1 MSPSLEYLDRCA
13 AETGFQVAPLEKVVR
28 LGELAA
34 DVARHP
40 FLGRALALKGGT
52 ALNLCFGAPRR
63 LSVDLD
69 FNYVAHVDRERML
82 EDRPQVETAVG
93 ELAQRRGY
101 RVQRSADAFA
111 GRKLYLRYRSV
122 LGPEDRIEV
131 DLNYLFRAPIA
142 GTQMLSVWQ
151 PGDLDRP
158 QLRVVGMTELV
169 VGKLL
174 AFLDRAAA
182 RDVWDVAHLP
192 APALEAMKSRAFR
205 LWFIAL
211 SAVLP
216 HPLSGY
222 GRARLEGLVTDRT
235 VAEHLAPL
243 LVGGAVPRAGDLVE
257 SSWAAVAPLVALEAD
272 EAGYLAAIHRGELQA
287 HLLFPDDPHEAV
299 RVAAHPAILWKL
311 QNVLRYRSCGGK
323 SRGSQPR
330 NRLHED

>member
-1 MSPSLEYLDRCA
+1 MSPSLEYLERCA
-13 AETGFQVAPLEKVVR
+13 AETGFQVAPLEKVIR

-40 FLGRALALKGGT
+40 FLGGALALKGGT

-69 FNYVAHVDRERML
+69 FNYVAHVEREQML
-82 EDRPQVETAVG
+82 EDRPHVETAVG

-111 GRKLYLRYRSV
+111 GRKLFLRYRSV
-122 LGPEDRIEV
+122 LGHEDRIEV

-142 GTQMLSVWQ
+142 ETQMLSVWQ
-151 PGDLDRP
+151 PGELDRP
-158 QLRVVGMTELV
+158 QLRVVGVTELA

-192 APALEAMKSRAFR
+192 ASTVEALKSRAFR

-216 HPLSGY
+216 HPLSSY
-222 GRARLEGLVTDRT
+222 GRARLEGLVTDRV

-243 LVGGAVPRAGDLVE
+243 LVGGASPRAADLIE
-257 SSWAAVAPLVALEAD
+257 ASWTSVAPLVALEGD
-272 EAGYLAAIHRGELQA
+272 EAGYVAAIHRGKLQPE
-287 HLLFPDDPHEAV
+287 LLFPDNRDEAAK
-299 RVAAHPAILWKL
+299 VAVHPAIQWKL
-311 QNVLRYRSCGGK
+311 QKVRARQVQGNKAPRS
-323 SRGSQPR
+323 RRR
-330 NRLHED
+330 NHLSGD